1 MFEQEVQL
9 YFMNDEHC
17 PMNKRKFRE
26 EFCSFFSANI
36 SHWKFAIQFVLL
48 LFDKTNVTS
57 CEINN
62 KY

>member
-26 EFCSFFSANI
+26 EFCSFFYREYFSLEVCYSI
-36 SHWKFAIQFVLL
+36 RPFAL
-48 LFDKTNVTS
+48 
-57 CEINN
+57 
-62 KY
+62 